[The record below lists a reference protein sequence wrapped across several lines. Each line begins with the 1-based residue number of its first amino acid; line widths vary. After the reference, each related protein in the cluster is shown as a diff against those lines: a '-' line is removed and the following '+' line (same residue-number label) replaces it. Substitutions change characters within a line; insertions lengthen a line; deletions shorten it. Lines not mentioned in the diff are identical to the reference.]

1 MSSESLKFSVSPACP
16 EDAAVLTRVAH
27 AAKSHWGYPDR
38 WMTLWRGQ
46 LTIQAHDIAAQPAF
60 VARAGDQLLG
70 FCAVSRRGDLATLE
84 HLWVLPEAMGCGV
97 GRALFE
103 QAAGFARQQGATALE
118 VESDPHATGFYR
130 RMGCQLV
137 GETVYDLD
145 GQPRR
150 LPLLRLAL
158 QTEAVAAR

>member
-1 MSSESLKFSVSPACP
+1 MTSELLKFSVSPACP
-16 EDAAVLTRVAH
+16 EDATALTRVAH

-38 WMTLWRGQ
+38 WMTLWRSQ
-46 LTIQAHDIAAQPAF
+46 LTIQAQDLAAQPAF
-60 VARAGDQLLG
+60 VARDGDRLLG
-70 FCAVSRRGDLATLE
+70 FCAVSLRGDLASLE

-103 QAAGFARQQGATALE
+103 QAVAFARRQGAMALE
-118 VESDPHATGFYR
+118 VESDPHAIGFYQ

-150 LPLLRLAL
+150 LPLLRLTL
-158 QTEAVAAR
+158 QTEAVEQR